1 MAYAIHPI
9 KESVM
14 RKLSTFSG
22 FAVATS
28 IAALVAGT
36 TGVAFA
42 AETQWQKDHPRRTE
56 VNSRL
61 NNQNQRIKTERKEGE
76 ITKGQAA
83 ALHKQDRQIR
93 KEERADASKNGGHI
107 TKQEQSSLNRQE
119 NTVSREIGK

>member
-1 MAYAIHPI
+1 M
-9 KESVM
+9 K
-14 RKLSTFSG
+14 KLSTFSA
-22 FAVATS
+22 FAAAAG

-61 NNQNQRIKTERKEGE
+61 NNQNQRIKAEEKSGQ

-83 ALHKQDRQIR
+83 ALHKQDHQIR

-107 TKQEQSSLNRQE
+107 TKQEQRTMNRQE

>member
-1 MAYAIHPI
+1 
-9 KESVM
+9 M